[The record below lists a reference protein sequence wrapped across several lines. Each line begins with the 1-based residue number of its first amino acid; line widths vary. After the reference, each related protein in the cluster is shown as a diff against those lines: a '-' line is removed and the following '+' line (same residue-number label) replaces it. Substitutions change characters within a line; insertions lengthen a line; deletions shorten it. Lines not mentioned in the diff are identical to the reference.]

1 MSIPAAAA
9 ALTIRRATPADAAV
23 CGRICYEAFGKIAD
37 QQNFPRELP
46 APEIGPILV
55 SMLFSHPKFFC
66 VVAERGGRIIGSN
79 CLDERN
85 PVSGIGPITVDP
97 AEQNSG
103 AGRALMQALIDRSN
117 QQGFL
122 AMRLVQAAYHMRSLS
137 LYTKLGFVERETLA
151 RMQGPAL
158 AARTSGYT
166 FRPASS
172 ADLAS
177 CNSLCVR
184 VHGHRR
190 GGELADAISQ
200 GRATVAEHGGEIV
213 AYTTGF
219 NYMGHTVAESNR
231 DLIAL
236 LSSAESFDGPGFQ
249 VPVRN
254 YELFRWCLDHGFRVL
269 QLNTLMTVGPYN
281 EPQGAWLP
289 SILY

>member
-9 ALTIRRATPADAAV
+9 ALKIRRATPADAAE

-46 APEIGPILV
+46 APEVGPMLV
-55 SMLFSHPKFFC
+55 SMMFAHPKFFC
-66 VVAERGGRIIGSN
+66 VVAERGGRVIGSN

-103 AGRALMQALIDRSN
+103 AGRALMQAVIDRSN
-117 QQGFL
+117 QQGFV

-137 LYTKLGFVERETLA
+137 LYTKLSFVERETLA

-158 AARTSGYT
+158 ATRTSGYT
-166 FRPASS
+166 FRPATS
-172 ADLAS
+172 ADVAS
-177 CNSLCVR
+177 CDELCTH
-184 VHGHRR
+184 VHGHHR
-190 GGELADAISQ
+190 GGEVADAIAQ
-200 GRATVAEHGGEIV
+200 GRATVAERNGTVV

-219 NYMGHTVAESNR
+219 NYMGHTVAENNR

-236 LSSAESFDGPGFQ
+236 LSNVELFDGPGFQ

-254 YELFRWCLDHGFRVL
+254 YDLFRWCLDHGFRVL
-269 QLNTLMTVGPYN
+269 QLNTLMTVGLYN